1 MGASAAYPVA
11 PNMSSGLTPQ
21 QQMILNEFNGQT
33 YEPNRMDVQD
43 TPLYDTVSF
52 AAGTTITTAASY
64 MFVNVQG
71 KTVAQT
77 NVQNSKKL
85 DAPEAFTIKSYRFYW
100 QQNVLLADL
109 YAILVGAGASVL
121 EFYIGNKVYQR
132 GPLWNYAPG
141 GGPVAFSTGTGFQ
154 MINNGWQGRSEM
166 NRIAI
171 NVVID
176 NQASFFAQLNTTG
189 IALTTSG
196 AGGTGFTYQ
205 LMLSGLYA
213 RGVQ

>member
-1 MGASAAYPVA
+1 MAAAAPMGPS
-11 PNMSSGLTPQ
+11 LTPQ
-21 QQMILNEFNGQT
+21 QQYILNEFNGQT

-52 AAGTTITTAASY
+52 TAASTITTASSY
-64 MFVNVQG
+64 LFVNVQG
-71 KTVAQT
+71 KTIAQT

-85 DAPEAFTIKSYRFYW
+85 DAPEAFTVKSYRFYW

-109 YAILVGAGASVL
+109 YAILTGAGSAVL
-121 EFYIGNKVYQR
+121 EFIIGNKVYQR
-132 GPLWNYAPG
+132 GPLWVYTPG
-141 GGPVAFSTGTGFQ
+141 GGPVAFSTNSSFQ
-154 MINNGWQGRSEM
+154 MLNNGWQGRSEM

-189 IALTTSG
+189 IALTAS
-196 AGGTGFTYQ
+196 ASGGTGFTYQ
-205 LMLSGLYA
+205 LLLSGLYA

>member
-1 MGASAAYPVA
+1 MAASPIM
-11 PNMSSGLTPQ
+11 PSLTPQ
-21 QQMILNEFNGQT
+21 QSYILNEFNGQT

-52 AAGTTITTAASY
+52 ASGATITTAGSF

-71 KTVAQT
+71 KTLAQT

-100 QQNVLLADL
+100 RQDVLLADL
-109 YAILVGAGASVL
+109 YAILTGSGGAVL
-121 EFYIGNKVYQR
+121 EFIIGNKVYQR
-132 GPLWNYAPG
+132 GPLWIYNPG
-141 GGPVAFSTGTGFQ
+141 GGINPFFTTSSVA
-154 MINNGWQGRSEM
+154 ILNNGMTGRSEM
-166 NRIAI
+166 NKIAI

-189 IALTTSG
+189 ITLTTG
-196 AGGTGFTYQ
+196 ANGGTGFTYQ
-205 LMLSGLYA
+205 LLLSGLYA

>member
-1 MGASAAYPVA
+1 MASAPML
-11 PNMSSGLTPQ
+11 PSLTPQ
-21 QQMILNEFNGQT
+21 QTMILNEFNGQT

-52 AAGTTITTAASY
+52 AAGATITTAASF

-71 KTVAQT
+71 KTLAQT

-100 QQNVLLADL
+100 RQDVILADL
-109 YAILVGAGASVL
+109 YAILTGSGGAVL

-132 GPLWNYAPG
+132 GPLWNYNPG
-141 GGPVAFSTGTGFQ
+141 GGINPFFTTSSVSLL
-154 MINNGWQGRSEM
+154 NNGMTGRSEM
-166 NRIAI
+166 NKVAI

-189 IALTTSG
+189 ITLTTSG
-196 AGGTGFTYQ
+196 NGGTGFTYQ
-205 LMLSGLYA
+205 LLLSGLYA

>member
-1 MGASAAYPVA
+1 MASAPLPA
-11 PNMSSGLTPQ
+11 SSALTPQ

-43 TPLYDTVSF
+43 TPLYDTVTF
-52 AAGTTITTAASY
+52 AAGATITTAASY
-64 MFVNVQG
+64 LFVNVQG
-71 KTVAQT
+71 KTIAQT

-85 DAPEAFTIKSYRFYW
+85 DAPEAFTIKGYGFYW
-100 QQNVLLADL
+100 VQSVLIADL
-109 YAILVGAGASVL
+109 YAILTGSGSAVL
-121 EFYIGNKVYQR
+121 EFIIGNKVYQR
-132 GPLWNYAPG
+132 GPLWKYTPG
-141 GGPVAFSTGTGFQ
+141 GGPVLFSTATATQ

-166 NRIAI
+166 QRVAI

-189 IALTTSG
+189 IALTSSA

-205 LMLSGLYA
+205 LVLSGLYA

>member
-1 MGASAAYPVA
+1 MASAAYPVPQTTGGA
-11 PNMSSGLTPQ
+11 LTPQ

-52 AAGTTITTAASY
+52 AAGSTITTAASY
-64 MFVNVQG
+64 LFVNVQG
-71 KTVAQT
+71 KTIAQT

-109 YAILVGAGASVL
+109 YAILTGSGGAVL
-121 EFYIGNKVYQR
+121 EFLIGNKVYQR

-141 GGPVAFSTGTGFQ
+141 GGPVMFSTLTGQNFL
-154 MINNGWQGRSEM
+154 NNGWAGRSEM
-166 NRIAI
+166 NRVAI

-189 IALTTSG
+189 IVLTTS
-196 AGGTGFTYQ
+196 ASGGTGFTYQ

>member
-1 MGASAAYPVA
+1 MSAAAYAGPQ
-11 PNMSSGLTPQ
+11 LTAQ
-21 QQMILNEFNGQT
+21 QQYILNEFNGQT

-43 TPLYDTVSF
+43 TPLYDTVTF
-52 AAGTTITTAASY
+52 ASGATITTSASAL
-64 MFVNVQG
+64 FVNVAG
-71 KTVAQT
+71 KTLAQT

-100 QQNVLLADL
+100 RQDVLLADL
-109 YAILVGAGASVL
+109 YAILTGSGGAVL
-121 EFYIGNKVYQR
+121 EFIIGNKVYQR
-132 GPLWNYAPG
+132 GPLWVYNPG
-141 GGPVAFSTGTGFQ
+141 GGPVMFSTLTTVQ
-154 MINNGWQGRSEM
+154 MLNNGLAGRAEM

-189 IALTTSG
+189 VSLTAG
-196 AGGTGFTYQ
+196 ASGGTGFTYQ
-205 LMLSGLYA
+205 LVLSGLYA

>member
-1 MGASAAYPVA
+1 MAAAPVL
-11 PNMSSGLTPQ
+11 PSLTPQ
-21 QQMILNEFNGQT
+21 QTMILNEFNGQT

-52 AAGTTITTAASY
+52 AAGSTITTAASF

-71 KTVAQT
+71 KTLAQT

-85 DAPEAFTIKSYRFYW
+85 DAPEAFTVKSYRFYW
-100 QQNVLLADL
+100 RQDILLADL
-109 YAILVGAGASVL
+109 YAILTGSAGAVL

-132 GPLWNYAPG
+132 GPLWLYNPG
-141 GGPVAFSTGTGFQ
+141 GGPNPFFTTTSTSF
-154 MINNGWQGRSEM
+154 INNGMTGRSEM
-166 NRIAI
+166 NKIAI

-189 IALTTSG
+189 ITLTT
-196 AGGTGFTYQ
+196 AANGGTGFTYQ
-205 LMLSGLYA
+205 LVLSGLYA

>member
-1 MGASAAYPVA
+1 MAAAPVG
-11 PNMSSGLTPQ
+11 PLLTPQ
-21 QQMILNEFNGQT
+21 QAYILNEFNGQT

-52 AAGTTITTAASY
+52 AAGATITTSASY
-64 MFVNVQG
+64 LFVNVQG
-71 KTVAQT
+71 KTPAQT

-100 QQNVLLADL
+100 RQDVILADL
-109 YAILVGAGASVL
+109 YAILSGSGGSVL
-121 EFYIGNKVYQR
+121 QFIIGNKVYQQ
-132 GPLWNYAPG
+132 GPLWLYNPG
-141 GGPVAFSTGTGFQ
+141 GGPNPFFTTTSTSF
-154 MINNGWQGRSEM
+154 INNGMTGRSEM
-166 NRIAI
+166 NKIAI

-189 IALTTSG
+189 ITLTTS
-196 AGGTGFTYQ
+196 ANGGTGFTYQ
-205 LMLSGLYA
+205 LVLSGLYA

>member
-1 MGASAAYPVA
+1 MAAA
-11 PNMSSGLTPQ
+11 PIMPSLTPQ
-21 QQMILNEFNGQT
+21 QSYILNEFNGQT

-52 AAGTTITTAASY
+52 ASGATITTASSF

-71 KTVAQT
+71 KTLAQT

-100 QQNVLLADL
+100 RQDCLLADL
-109 YAILVGAGASVL
+109 YAILTGSGGAVL
-121 EFYIGNKVYQR
+121 EFIIGNKVYQR
-132 GPLWNYAPG
+132 GPLWIYNPG
-141 GGPVAFSTGTGFQ
+141 GGLNPFFTTSSTSV
-154 MINNGWQGRSEM
+154 INNGMTGRSEM
-166 NRIAI
+166 NKIAI

-189 IALTTSG
+189 ITLTTG
-196 AGGTGFTYQ
+196 ASGGTGFTYQ
-205 LMLSGLYA
+205 LLLSGLYA